1 MFVEVYELHKVH
13 DRLKL
18 WEDLIMRDLVAN
30 TQGTMLCMRDYNA
43 ILKAEDRPQVSPV
56 QDIKVKD
63 FCDFL
68 LDAGMNELTI
78 VDGSYT

>member
-18 WEDLIMRDLVAN
+18 WEDLRDLVAN

-43 ILKAEDRPQVSPV
+43 ILKAEDRPQGSPM

-63 FCDFL
+63 FSDFL
-68 LDAGMNELTI
+68 LDAG
-78 VDGSYT
+78 

>member
-18 WEDLIMRDLVAN
+18 WEDPRDLVGN

-43 ILKAEDRPQVSPV
+43 ILTAEDRPQGSPV
-56 QDIKVKD
+56 QDIKVKN
-63 FCDFL
+63 FSDFL

-78 VDGSYT
+78 VDGSYTD